1 MPRSYDEYKF
11 TPLWRALA
19 SAVRELEA
27 NGELKI
33 DTAPDYV
40 IGYLY
45 QELVAKAVVASDA
58 AAPDR

>member
-1 MPRSYDEYKF
+1 MPRSYEEYKF

-19 SAVRELEA
+19 SAVKELEA

>member
-19 SAVRELEA
+19 SAVKELEA

-33 DTAPDYV
+33 DTAPEYV
-40 IGYLY
+40 IGYIY
-45 QELVAKAVVASDA
+45 QELVAKSVIELGALT
-58 AAPDR
+58 PDR

>member
-19 SAVRELEA
+19 SAVKELEA

-33 DTAPDYV
+33 DTAPEYV
-40 IGYLY
+40 IGYIY
-45 QELVAKAVVASDA
+45 QELVAKSVIESGALT
-58 AAPDR
+58 PDR